1 MKMPNSVDFRGRP
14 FHFIG
19 IGGIGMSALAY
30 ILAKRRFPVYGSDL
44 RSTHIT
50 KRLQQTGVRIF
61 SQQEAENLYWFQK
74 DGHREATTLVS
85 PQPAKFSHESCQ
97 PTSQDIADTPVQ
109 QHRSRS
115 NPQNNG
121 CAGGETKDSHTQL
134 AFSNGLSPTKNV
146 PQVICSSAIDPAN
159 VEYQAALS
167 LGCPIFHRSD
177 VLASLM
183 EQYAASIAVA
193 GTHGKTTTSSLVGH
207 VLLEA
212 GFDPTVAIG
221 GEVATWEGNARVGE
235 SPYFVAEADESDG
248 SLVKLKSKIG
258 IVTNIELD
266 HPDCYQSLEQVVD
279 TFQTFASGCETVV
292 ACIDCKTVRQA
303 LQPSVSYSIQPNVRA
318 DYTVENVRYGGSGT
332 VATVL
337 EGGQVLGELQLQLLG
352 EHNLSNALAVVAA
365 ARQLGIDFT
374 AIAAAVKTFVGA
386 SRRFEIRGQYNGIL
400 FVDDYA
406 HHPNEIQATLAAAR
420 LRMQEW
426 NEGSPPE
433 TCNHSQRRLIA
444 VFQPHRYSRTRAFL
458 AEFARAFTHADLTLV
473 SDIYGAGENNLENL
487 NGSQVADAIAQYQ
500 NGVEYQSSLE
510 DVVQRL
516 KNILRPGDVVLFL
529 GAGNLNQVI
538 PEIMDFY
545 CFWDRPPAPTQAS

>member
-1 MKMPNSVDFRGRP
+1 MPNSVDFRGRP

-30 ILAKRRFPVYGSDL
+30 ILAKRRLPVYGSDL

-61 SQQEAENLYWFQK
+61 SQQEAENLRWFQK
-74 DGHREATTLVS
+74 DSAREATKVVPT
-85 PQPAKFSHESCQ
+85 QPTEPSHLFCQ
-97 PTSQDIADTPVQ
+97 PTSDEMVDSAW
-109 QHRSRS
+109 
-115 NPQNNG
+115 QNNG
-121 CAGGETKDSHTQL
+121 YASGQKGGSHRTD
-134 AFSNGLSPTKNV
+134 ANATATSVNGGSTSKST

-183 EQYAASIAVA
+183 QQYAGSIAVA
-193 GTHGKTTTSSLVGH
+193 GTHGKTTTSSLAGH
-207 VLLEA
+207 VLVEA

-221 GEVATWEGNARVGE
+221 GEVPTWEGNARVGN

-248 SLVKLKSKIG
+248 SLVKLKAKIG

-266 HPDCYQSLEQVVD
+266 HPDCYQSLEQVID
-279 TFQTFASGCETVV
+279 TFQTFAHGCETVV
-292 ACIDCKTVRQA
+292 GCIDCETVQQT
-303 LQPSVSYSIQPNVRA
+303 LHPSVSYSIKPNARA
-318 DYTVENVRYGGSGT
+318 DYTVKNVRYGAGGT

-337 EGGQVLGELQLQLLG
+337 ESDRVLGELQLPLLG

-365 ARQLGIDFT
+365 ARQLGIAFSV
-374 AIAAAVKTFVGA
+374 IAAAVKTFAGA
-386 SRRFEIRGQYNGIL
+386 SRRFEIRGQYRGIL

-406 HHPNEIQATLAAAR
+406 HHPKEIQATLAAAR
-420 LRMQEW
+420 LQMQEW
-426 NEGSPPE
+426 NDDSSPE
-433 TCNHSQRRLIA
+433 ISDRSQRRLIA
-444 VFQPHRYSRTRAFL
+444 VFQPHRYSRTQRFL
-458 AEFARAFTHADLTLV
+458 GEFARAFTEADITMV
-473 SDIYGAGENNLENL
+473 SDIYGAGEANLENL
-487 NGSQVADAIAQYQ
+487 NGHQVAEAIAQYQ
-500 NGVEYQSSLE
+500 NAVEYQPSLN

-516 KNILRPGDVVLFL
+516 KNTLQAGDVVLFL

-545 CFWDRPPAPTQAS
+545 RFWDQPQAAPKH